1 MSRLRI
7 RKFNARDSYP
17 GLDMDN
23 DLCQAVRAGDTV
35 YLRGQVGTT
44 LGPGGGELV
53 GLGDPG
59 AQAEQ
64 AMKNVRT
71 LLEECGAKMEDV
83 CKMTIY
89 VTDRAHRPVVYRAVG
104 RALKGVHVASTGLIV
119 SGLAKPEYLMEID
132 IVAVIPE
139 GRTEGGAP

>member
-1 MSRLRI
+1 MSHLRV
-7 RKFNARDSYP
+7 RKFNSRDSYP
-17 GLDMDN
+17 GLEMEN

-44 LGPGGGELV
+44 LGPNGGELV
-53 GLGDPG
+53 GAGDPG

-64 AMKNVRT
+64 AMRNVKT

-83 CKMTIY
+83 CKVTIY
-89 VTDRAHRPVVYRAVG
+89 VTDRDHRPAVYRAVG

-119 SGLAKPEYLMEID
+119 RGLAKAEWLMEID
-132 IVAVIPE
+132 VVAVIPE
-139 GRTEGGAP
+139 GRAP

>member
-1 MSRLRI
+1 MSHIRV

-17 GLDMDN
+17 GLEMDN
-23 DLCQAVRAGDTV
+23 DLCQAVRAGNTV

-59 AQAEQ
+59 AQAGQ
-64 AMKNVRT
+64 AMKNVRL
-71 LLEECGAKMEDV
+71 LLEECGAKLEDV
-83 CKMTIY
+83 CKVTIY
-89 VTDRAHRPVVYRAVG
+89 VTDRAHRPPVYRAVG

-132 IVAVIPE
+132 VVAVIPPE
-139 GRTEGGAP
+139 RAS

>member
-89 VTDRAHRPVVYRAVG
+89 VTDRAHRPAVYRAVG
-104 RALKGVHVASTGLIV
+104 RALKGDACRLHRPDCERAGQA
-119 SGLAKPEYLMEID
+119 G
-132 IVAVIPE
+132 IPD
-139 GRTEGGAP
+139 GD